1 MLNPRLADLQE
12 TLREKLSVHRVEE
25 LEEFPFKDYSEFI
38 DAQNEGRV
46 EVLTGED
53 PELFGALAGPRAKW
67 ANRFMGWSP
76 FLVAGACVL
85 GWWQFRN
92 ASLLVGVP
100 LACIGAVLSARAFMR
115 SVGLWLNRGLL
126 GVGFYLLYQLYQGT
140 PTGAVLVASY
150 LVPNYL
156 YHWRR
161 HVCRRI
167 FLKAAAESELILVWL
182 FSRGQ
187 LVPVTDSP
195 VPARVVRPRPDKA
208 LQPSAASVSVERQPF
223 QERPVTNV
231 HSKTPLTL
239 VVGQSSPERPQRND
253 HRDDR
258 RSDAGEHRGL
268 PSVDPTEVL
277 RHLGAEGGKL
287 GLWRQSEGTGNV
299 RPKTRDSVVRDVSAI
314 SAIR

>member
-1 MLNPRLADLQE
+1 MMLNPRLADLQK
-12 TLREKLSVHRVEE
+12 TLRESLSVNRVDE
-25 LEEFPFKDYSEFI
+25 LEEFPFNDYSEFI
-38 DAQNEGRV
+38 AAQNEGRV
-46 EVLTGED
+46 EVLTGDD
-53 PELFGALAGPRAKW
+53 PKLFGTLAGPGATW
-67 ANRFMGWSP
+67 AYRFMGWSA

-100 LACIGAVLSARAFMR
+100 LACIGAVLSDRAFMR

-126 GVGFYLLYQLYQGT
+126 GVGFYLLYQGT
-140 PTGAVLVASY
+140 STGALLVASY

-161 HVCRRI
+161 HLARRI
-167 FLKAAAESELILVWL
+167 FLRAAAESELILVWL

-187 LVPVTDSP
+187 LVPVADSP
-195 VPARVVRPRPDKA
+195 ASVRAGKRPSDTA
-208 LQPSAASVSVERQPF
+208 LQPAAARVSVERQPF

-239 VVGQSSPERPQRND
+239 VVGQSSPARPQRND

-258 RSDAGEHRGL
+258 RSDAGEHRDLHPG
-268 PSVDPTEVL
+268 DPTEFV
-277 RHLGAEGGKL
+277 RSLGAEGGKL
-287 GLWRQSEGTGNV
+287 GLWRQSEATGDV
-299 RPKTRDSVVRDVSAI
+299 RPKTRGSVLRDVGAI
-314 SAIR
+314 SATH